1 MVGNGIYQAEGLV
14 QAHGRLHQRTLRINY
29 SEQLY
34 GCVVLNTFLT
44 FLDNRN
50 VIWKNVM
57 STKDLSKTCIG
68 KEDYKAGVY
77 ATNIVRIW

>member
-1 MVGNGIYQAEGLV
+1 MGFIRRAEGLV

-57 STKDLSKTCIG
+57 STQFLTSQYPTTSQNLLA
-68 KEDYKAGVY
+68 YY
-77 ATNIVRIW
+77 TL